1 MEIEIL
7 MIIEKI
13 KQFSATFDI
22 CNILFEN
29 RFDLVVLGGYD
40 GGLCFRSQSNR
51 CSEQPVDLIMFIV
64 SC

>member
-29 RFDLVVLGGYD
+29 EDLTLLFWGVMMGA
-40 GGLCFRSQSNR
+40 CASKASQTGARNNL
-51 CSEQPVDLIMFIV
+51 LI
-64 SC
+64 